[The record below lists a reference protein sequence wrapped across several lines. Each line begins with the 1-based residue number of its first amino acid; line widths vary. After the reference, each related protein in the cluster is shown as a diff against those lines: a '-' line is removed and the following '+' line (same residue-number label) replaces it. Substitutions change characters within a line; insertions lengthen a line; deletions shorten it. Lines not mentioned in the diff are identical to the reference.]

1 MSRELQNVS
10 HQPPE
15 NAQPKI
21 RPNLPGI
28 MYENHKV
35 EGDETAIDSGTSRP
49 YHLEG
54 DESVNV
60 RFSDEREAPSK
71 IEDLEKLRISFK
83 IEI

>member
-1 MSRELQNVS
+1 
-10 HQPPE
+10 
-15 NAQPKI
+15 
-21 RPNLPGI
+21 

-49 YHLEG
+49 YHLDG

-71 IEDLEKLRISFK
+71 IEDLEKLTRGF
-83 IEI
+83 